1 MKKILAFLMILF
13 LMTGCGDMMN
23 TPTKQV
29 EKLFSKYQ
37 KVDDD
42 INRELDTMLITENMS
57 DANRTDYKDIISN
70 QYKNLT
76 YTIKDE
82 KVNGDTAIVTAE
94 IEVMDYKAVITKLDN
109 DYSTKTD
116 YTTDDYEKEK
126 LKRLKDAKDKVK
138 YTLEVSVIKDSDGN
152 WKISNL
158 ADTDIKKIQGMY

>member
-94 IEVMDYKAVITKLDN
+94 IEVTDYKAVITKLDN